1 MKLQKI
7 RQGFTLIEL
16 LVVITI
22 IGILATGWVSVFT
35 TQLQGARDSTRV
47 NDMKLMET
55 AIHQYFNDNSYYPPV
70 EASWLEPWFTWSIN
84 QYVSKELKDPR
95 DWQAICWADND
106 NTDGWDLSNSAV
118 CWGFYVRTNDSFW
131 LTDSAFKLGISFE
144 KKVNTEKKA
153 IQENDGWNNPTYFE
167 TFAWDGSDDLIIWE
181 GGAATSTDEDM
192 DTYNTSGWTNWSLRV
207 Y

>member
-55 AIHQYFNDNSYYPPV
+55 AIHQYFNDMTVYPP
-70 EASWLEPWFTWSIN
+70 EWSFSWAIA
-84 QYVSKELKDPR
+84 QYVSKELEDPKTGTT
-95 DWQAICWADND
+95 ICWADSD
-106 NTDGWDLSNSAV
+106 NNNYPCAWYYHV
-118 CWGFYVRTNDSFW
+118 WNDSFG
-131 LTDSAFKLGISFE
+131 LVDSAFKLGISFE
-144 KKVNTEKKA
+144 KKVNFETKA
-153 IQENDGWNNPTYFE
+153 DNANDGWAVDNLFE
-167 TFAWDGSDDLIIWE
+167 TFAGEWSSSFVVW
-181 GGAATSTDEDM
+181 
-192 DTYNTSGWTNWSLRV
+192 NWSSTWALV

>member
-1 MKLQKI
+1 MKIQKI

-55 AIHQYFNDNSYYPPV
+55 AIHQYFNDNSVYPPV
-70 EASWLEPWFTWSIN
+70 SWFSWSIDG
-84 QYVSKELKDPR
+84 YVSKELKDPR
-95 DWQAICWADND
+95 DGQAICWSDD
-106 NTDGWDLSNSAV
+106 DWTDGWTLSNSAE
-118 CWGFYVRTNDSFW
+118 CGGFYVRTNDSFG
-131 LTDSAFKLGISFE
+131 LTDSAFKLWIAFE
-144 KKVNTEKKA
+144 KKVNTEKKW
-153 IQENDGWNNPTYFE
+153 IQSNDGWNNPDYFE
-167 TFAWDGSDDLIIWE
+167 TFAWDWSDDLLIWE
-181 GGAATSTDEDM
+181 GWTATTSNDDM